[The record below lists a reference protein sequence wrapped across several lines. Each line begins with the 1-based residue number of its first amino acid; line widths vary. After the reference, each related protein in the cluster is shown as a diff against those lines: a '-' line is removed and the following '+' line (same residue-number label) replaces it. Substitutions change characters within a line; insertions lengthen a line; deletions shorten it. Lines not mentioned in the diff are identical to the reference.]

1 MIQRVRQGVARAGR
15 AAVCYGGGTLQFIQ
29 ELKEELRAD
38 RTYAAAARCFLE
50 LIEDKKA
57 RCSSEQ

>member
-1 MIQRVRQGVARAGR
+1 MIQRIRQGVARAGR

-38 RTYAAAARCFLE
+38 RTLNGDQQQHRRFG
-50 LIEDKKA
+50 
-57 RCSSEQ
+57 SS